1 MKNLKRAGVATVAAA
16 ALISGLVGVAAPAIA
31 APTGT
36 GNAQDTISS
45 LEQQGYQVI
54 VNRLSN
60 KPLSESS
67 VVSVGEG
74 ASFTHADTNAKNHQ
88 SYTDYGHQ
96 FAPVQQRTIYVNV
109 R

>member
-1 MKNLKRAGVATVAAA
+1 MKNITAATLIGTALTAAT
-16 ALISGLVGVAAPAIA
+16 LGLAAPALA

-45 LEQQGYQVI
+45 LQDQGYKVI

-60 KPLSESS
+60 APLSEAS

-74 ASFTHADTNAKNHQ
+74 ATFSHINSNNGNEGGYGPNADNT
-88 SYTDYGHQ
+88 
-96 FAPVQQRTIYVNV
+96 FAPQNTKTVYVNV

>member
-1 MKNLKRAGVATVAAA
+1 MTKFGFATAMATAATA
-16 ALISGLVGVAAPAIA
+16 AFLGLAAPAIA
-31 APTGT
+31 APTGA

-45 LEQQGYQVI
+45 LQDQGYKVI

-60 KPLSESS
+60 APLSEAS

-74 ASFTHADTNAKNHQ
+74 ATFSHTNTNNGNQ
-88 SYTDYGHQ
+88 GGYGPNSDNQ
-96 FAPVQQRTIYVNV
+96 FAPQNTKTIYVNV